1 MRRFFRWWVRLPAP
15 WHWLAVFLW
24 AATIYWL
31 SSQSGEELPKVGFA
45 IPHFDKFAH
54 FVAYACGGAL
64 TALALWRSS
73 LPWKRAIAGSI
84 VLLALFG
91 GSDEWHQLSIPG
103 RTGGDVF
110 DWLADLLGAVAG
122 SVFIHL
128 YARTDPAHT
137 AGGPRRDPLPPQG
150 TSGA

>member
-1 MRRFFRWWVRLPAP
+1 MKRAFRRWVRLPAA
-15 WHWLAVFLW
+15 WHWVVVLLW

-31 SSQSGEELPKVGFA
+31 SSQSGDELPDVGFT

-64 TALALWRSS
+64 MALAFWRSS
-73 LPWKRAIAGSI
+73 FSWKGAIIASI

-91 GSDEWHQLSIPG
+91 GSDEWHQLSTPG

-122 SVFIHL
+122 SVFIAL
-128 YARTDPAHT
+128 YVRTDPAHA
-137 AGGPRRDPLPPQG
+137 AGGPRRDPLPPEG
-150 TSGA
+150 TPGA